1 MSVKKFNIEDYE
13 NDVAYAITKLGG
25 VEIAAEKLDTIWLE
39 VQDWI
44 RMGYVP
50 PSYAKEIHNRI
61 GVPMY
66 DPVQRQRWCLK

>member
-1 MSVKKFNIEDYE
+1 MSVKKFDIDDYR
-13 NDVAYAITKLGG
+13 NDVAFAIEKLGG

-44 RMGYVP
+44 KSGYVP
-50 PSYAKEIHNRI
+50 HSYAKEIHKRT

-66 DPVQRQRWCLK
+66 DLVQRPGW